1 MILIPY
7 PFPAP
12 YPPSLS
18 LSSFL
23 ILILIHI
30 LLPFP
35 FWKFY
40 FVLVWTASGRFFFVC
55 EIWLITY
62 RYSADLRYRVCQRR
76 GTGIYQTVNQFCS
89 CCPEC
94 QCPDILDWAAGLC
107 RRTVSHYAE
116 SAWPGP
122 TRPGRVKHP
131 TIELAEIARERWVVF
146 FYVKKMCRLFK
157 VMKKTPANGVI
168 SPYQNCA
175 HLLLF
180 LKKASRF

>member
-23 ILILIHI
+23 IILPFHFLEI
-30 LLPFP
+30 LLCFSMDSK
-35 FWKFY
+35 WKILFC
-40 FVLVWTASGRFFFVC
+40 V
-55 EIWLITY
+55 WLITY

-157 VMKKTPANGVI
+157 VMKKTPANRGWF
-168 SPYQNCA
+168 PPTKTA
-175 HLLLF
+175 HICYYF
-180 LKKASRF
+180 